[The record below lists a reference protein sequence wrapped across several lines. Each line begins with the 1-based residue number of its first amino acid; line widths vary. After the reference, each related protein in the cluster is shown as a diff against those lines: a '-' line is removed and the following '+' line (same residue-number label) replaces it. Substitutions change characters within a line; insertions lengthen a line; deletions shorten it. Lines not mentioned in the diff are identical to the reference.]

1 MSKKV
6 KVKSN
11 RSAAKRF
18 KITASGKIKRAKSGG
33 SHLNV
38 KKSRKRKKGLKDPEI
53 IEGSAAIRI
62 KTYVPYK

>member
-18 KITASGKIKRAKSGG
+18 KITASGKIKRAQGGG

-38 KKSRKRKKGLKDPEI
+38 KKSRKRKRRLNDPEFI
-53 IEGSAAIRI
+53 DGAKANRI

>member
-1 MSKKV
+1 MPKV

-18 KITASGKIKRAKSGG
+18 RVTGTGKVKRNKGGG

-38 KKSRKRKKGLKDPEI
+38 KKNRKRKRSLNEPDFLTGN
-53 IEGSAAIRI
+53 AAKRV

>member
-1 MSKKV
+1 MPKV

-18 KITASGKIKRAKSGG
+18 KLTASGKVKRNKGGG
-33 SHLNV
+33 SHLNE
-38 KKSRKRKKGLKDPEI
+38 KKSRKRKRRLNEPVFL
-53 IEGSAAIRI
+53 EGNAAKRI